1 MWYILPNFVI
11 KIRIRNIKCGFLRG
25 TNIFGSHKMRVGW
38 EVLTNKIFTNAV
50 TGIFLVGDI
59 PAFVAREG
67 DEVVLT
73 CPVNTPG
80 RPNIFVLLQIFFVY
94 KYFPQN
100 AVTTTL
106 WSGTATPAKCTSTAP
121 SRSSAMQRAPWW
133 TGGLN
138 FSLDFPITGSTHRII
153 LQQLQIST
161 QSVCHF
167 SILSCRIEQFSWL
180 WFSGVLICLK

>member
-1 MWYILPNFVI
+1 MPNFII
-11 KIRIRNIKCGFLRG
+11 KIRISNIRCGFLRG
-25 TNIFGSHKMRVGW
+25 TNIFESHKMRVGW

-94 KYFPQN
+94 KYIPQN

-106 WSGTATPAKCTSTAP
+106 
-121 SRSSAMQRAPWW
+121 
-133 TGGLN
+133 
-138 FSLDFPITGSTHRII
+138 
-153 LQQLQIST
+153 
-161 QSVCHF
+161 
-167 SILSCRIEQFSWL
+167 
-180 WFSGVLICLK
+180 

>member
-1 MWYILPNFVI
+1 MPNFVI
-11 KIRIRNIKCGFLRG
+11 KIRISIRNIRCGFLRG
-25 TNIFGSHKMRVGW
+25 TNIFESHKMRVGW

-94 KYFPQN
+94 KYFPPECGDYHS
-100 AVTTTL
+100 L
-106 WSGTATPAKCTSTAP
+106 KWYRDTSRVYVY
-121 SRSSAMQRAPWW
+121 S
-133 TGGLN
+133 
-138 FSLDFPITGSTHRII
+138 PIA
-153 LQQLQIST
+153 
-161 QSVCHF
+161 
-167 SILSCRIEQFSWL
+167 QFSNAEGSLMDRWAQL
-180 WFSGVLICLK
+180 